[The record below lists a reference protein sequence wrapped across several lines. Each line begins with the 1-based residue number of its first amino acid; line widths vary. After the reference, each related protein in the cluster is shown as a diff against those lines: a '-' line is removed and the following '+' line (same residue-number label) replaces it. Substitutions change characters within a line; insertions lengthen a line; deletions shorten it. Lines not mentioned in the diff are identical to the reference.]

1 MSKEVGN
8 VKDINATSILQGPD
22 VVAYLPQKI
31 YRIDT
36 SGGWNIT

>member
-1 MSKEVGN
+1 MPKEVGN
-8 VKDINATSILQGPD
+8 VKDRNAISVLQGPD

-36 SGGWNIT
+36 SGGWKIT